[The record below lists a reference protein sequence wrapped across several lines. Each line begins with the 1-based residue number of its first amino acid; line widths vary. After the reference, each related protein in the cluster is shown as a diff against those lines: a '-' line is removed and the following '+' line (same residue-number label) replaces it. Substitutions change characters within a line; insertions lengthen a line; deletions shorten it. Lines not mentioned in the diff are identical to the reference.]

1 MSEATNP
8 KYGYLPQ
15 IDACIQQYYNKYLR
29 PAIIKEVDEVNKK
42 KSQEYLKY
50 KKQTSSVISG
60 LGAEI
65 ASPGSQ
71 VDIQDYNA
79 MSKAMDEGT
88 WNKKTT
94 ESIVKNVHQRWSKS
108 KQTGADLR
116 MLKNE
121 LHKELI
127 RQCGGK
133 DSKEIRELTEKYWKH
148 RMYTLSVNALAS
160 RKAPHNYI
168 DYMVRELLGTGTDVN
183 TTIVGGLLSAK
194 NNNFITSKGMVK
206 VTSEY
211 DDDVNKSSVYDYYKP
226 NAAEKISATAA
237 SAVIDY
243 YTLRSLGGLGKVG
256 KFIGG
261 KYGKASAA
269 VDLGARGFVY
279 CKFDKPEWENKKYN
293 KDNSK
298 LYFGNENA
306 IKEITLR
313 SNYWNHHGTEFI
325 SHINDKLSK
334 NHKIKVHQYNFHETV
349 RANSNYLLRNMRG
362 NSVRLMKSIQK
373 DLSQRALDVKN
384 TKVPAWMFAKTA
396 KQCRAFAA
404 SFHAIAVEMS
414 RSRQEIWGPKNA
426 KLRLIQVAQRSYD
439 YARAA
444 VMIDEAN
451 AKARLEQAEKQR
463 AARERVAERR
473 ANRESRAENQRHSPT
488 QQSQGQSST
497 NTQQPQSSGTPSS
510 SNGQATDQT
519 DNMSNQQQ
527 LGGWNNALDAM
538 GLGDFGTTGKNLGYV
553 LATLPDMLI
562 AMMTGKTSQFKLENN
577 MLPLAAILMGMFT
590 KNKFMKLMLM
600 GLGGAGLLN
609 SAGHEALS
617 DKDREALKKKNFKT
631 YSDEPLN
638 PRIKNPEI
646 KGRSL
651 VANIDGRP
659 LVITINSDEPL
670 YCYEKGI
677 LPLNVLANSILQ
689 KYDEMQNAASIS
701 YEQRIQ
707 AEQSR
712 NIGIK

>member
-1 MSEATNP
+1 MSEVTNP

-15 IDACIQQYYNKYLR
+15 IDACIQQYFNKYLR
-29 PAIIKEVDEVNKK
+29 PAIIKEVDEINRK

-50 KKQTSSVISG
+50 KKQTSSVLSG

-65 ASPGSQ
+65 QSPGAQ
-71 VDIQDYNA
+71 ADLQDYHA
-79 MSKAMDEGT
+79 MSKAMNEGA

-94 ESIVKNVHQRWSKS
+94 ESVVKNVIQRWSKS

-133 DSKEIRELTEKYWKH
+133 DSKELRELTEKYWKH
-148 RMYTLSVNALAS
+148 RMKALSINALAS
-160 RKAPHNYI
+160 KKVPRNYI
-168 DYMVRELLGTGTDVN
+168 DYMVRELFGTGTDVN
-183 TTIVGGLLSAK
+183 TTIAGSLLSAK
-194 NNNFITSKGMVK
+194 NNNFITSKGLVK
-206 VTSEY
+206 VTGEY
-211 DDDVNKSSVYDYYKP
+211 DDDVYKSSVYDYYKP
-226 NAAEKISATAA
+226 NAVEKISATAA
-237 SAVIDY
+237 SAVVDY

-261 KYGKASAA
+261 KYGKSSAA

-279 CKFDKPEWENKKYN
+279 WKFDKPEWENKKYN

-325 SHINDKLSK
+325 SHVNDKLSK
-334 NHKIKVHQYNFHETV
+334 NHKIKVHQYSAHERV
-349 RANSNYLLRNMRG
+349 KANSNAILHNMRG
-362 NSVRLMKSIQK
+362 NSVRLRNYIQK

-384 TKVPAWMFAKTA
+384 TKVPVWMFAKTA
-396 KQCRAFAA
+396 KQCRAYAA
-404 SFHAIAVEMS
+404 SFHAMAVEMS
-414 RSRQEIWGPKNA
+414 RSRQERAGKFT
-426 KLRLIQVAQRSYD
+426 LMQVAQRSYD

-451 AKARLEQAEKQR
+451 AKARQERAEKQR
-463 AARERVAERR
+463 AARERAAERR
-473 ANRESRAENQRHSPT
+473 ANQNRRPENHRQTVPRQNQTQSSPNT
-488 QQSQGQSST
+488 QQAQSTNQSST
-497 NTQQPQSSGTPSS
+497 Q
-510 SNGQATDQT
+510 NGQATAQT
-519 DNMSNQQQ
+519 SDMNSQQQ
-527 LGGWNNALDAM
+527 LGGWNSALDAM

-562 AMMTGKTSQFKLENN
+562 AMMTGKTSQFKIENN
-577 MLPLAAILMGMFT
+577 FIPLAAILMGMFT

-617 DKDREALKKKNFKT
+617 DKDREDLKKKNFKT

-646 KGRSL
+646 KGKSL
-651 VANIDGRP
+651 VANIDGVP
-659 LVITINSDEPL
+659 LIININSDEPL

-677 LPLNVLANSILQ
+677 LPLNVLANSIL
-689 KYDEMQNAASIS
+689 KEYDKMQNAASIG
-701 YEQRIQ
+701 YEQRMQ
-707 AEQSR
+707 TEQNR